1 MESNSCEKFK
11 AIALLPILG
20 PYFRLVFFKKRSL
33 RKSSKPVHGNLVV
46 INSTFQVE
54 LSKLNFNF
62 DDIRANFLQV
72 LTYYGFSRLLCY
84 DDAGQK

>member
-1 MESNSCEKFK
+1 MEFNSCKKFK

-20 PYFRLVFFKKRSL
+20 PYFRLVFFKKRFL
-33 RKSSKPVHGNLVV
+33 GKSSKPVHGNLVV

-62 DDIRANFLQV
+62 DDIRFNFLQV
-72 LTYYGFSRLLCY
+72 FNFLWFFKITVL
-84 DDAGQK
+84 